1 MTNLPVARTKIVVP
15 SRHADVLNRQRLLEL
30 FYELL
35 DNRLIIVAAPAGYG
49 KSTLLV
55 DFAHQADLPTCW
67 FDLDELDQEPRR
79 FLAGFIAAL
88 SHRFSDFGK
97 EATAAL
103 QSMTGEIDWDRLV
116 AIMVNDAYRHIGEH
130 FLLVIDDY
138 HFVDDSD
145 DIVNFI
151 NQFVQRADEN
161 SHVVLSTRKL
171 PALPDLP
178 LMVARSQVG
187 GIGFQALAFQR
198 QELQTLL
205 LQNYSLTLHDA
216 EANMLLEQT
225 EGWITGLLLSAQT
238 MGFGMS
244 DRAHTAQVSG
254 VGLYDYL
261 AHQVLERQSTAM
273 RQFLLHSSLLDE
285 FNAQFC
291 ATVLEP
297 AHYLRTRSWQSFI
310 DEAIRHNLFIQGVG
324 EKGGWVRYHQLF
336 REFLQNQ
343 MASRFPDAT
352 VRIRRQLA
360 SVYTQREEWER
371 AHRLYTELGDLE
383 RVASLIEAAGLPMSY
398 AGRQQTLASWIDALP
413 PAVVNASPEL
423 LSLRGTVA
431 GDLGELERGMELLD
445 SAYELAVETGE
456 KDSLMR
462 TLVRRASVHRF
473 LGDHER
479 SLRDAEAALEL
490 AGESQ
495 DTAETRASAL
505 RAQGLAFYRLG
516 SPAVAIDALEEARQ
530 LQRRNGNTRAV
541 ALIDDALGH
550 LYQSVGNSEAARE
563 VFEEV
568 LRYWREA
575 GNVVAQTNLL
585 NNLGVI
591 SHALG
596 SFEEAGL
603 LLEEAI
609 ALAKSGGID
618 QNGIALATTGI
629 GDLYTDL
636 DAFDAARIAY
646 REAAEIAQQIDYKFL
661 ERYLVLA
668 QARIARRQSV
678 FQEAR
683 RFLARAR
690 SGADTGTWE
699 LEMGRLLLAQGPAEA
714 ALPHLQNAVDVY
726 EKQNRAT
733 EAATAYLA
741 LAAAHHTA
749 GQLQTAVEAV
759 DRALQLMVSGYPPR
773 FVADAREQREFLIEV
788 ISESP
793 ALSGLEQLLAA
804 IDDYEE
810 KLPSLRRVL
819 RRKMATV
826 PFGPPRIRIHLLGEP
841 QVSIGGQV
849 VARSDWQTP
858 MAPALLYLV
867 LAHPEGLTKEE
878 IGTFLWPE
886 YSPGRL
892 KVNFQKTIY
901 RLRRALVQ
909 DVVIY
914 DEETQQYR
922 FNRDL
927 DYTHDVELF
936 RMHLL
941 EARTASGPVERAGAY
956 RSALELY
963 RGPYLDGEDELWIW
977 PEREAL
983 AEAYR
988 EAALELAELDL
999 QEEAFTRV
1007 LALCR
1012 RLLAEDPCLEE
1023 AHRLAMRA
1031 HAGRG
1036 NMAAVVRQ
1044 FNRCQQA
1051 LEEEIRVYPSQ
1062 RTIELYHSL
1071 TATA

>member
-49 KSTLLV
+49 KTTLLV

-67 FDLDELDQEPRR
+67 FNLDELDQEPRR
-79 FLAGFIAAL
+79 FLAGFVAAIA
-88 SHRFSDFGK
+88 HRFPDFGK
-97 EATAAL
+97 ETTAAI
-103 QSMTGEIDWDRLV
+103 QAMTGEIDWDRLV

-130 FLLVIDDY
+130 FLLVLDDY
-138 HFVDDSD
+138 HFIDDRP
-145 DIVNFI
+145 DIVYFI
-151 NQFVQRADEN
+151 NQFVQQADEN
-161 SHVVLSTRKL
+161 CHIVLSTRKL

-187 GIGFQALAFQR
+187 GMGFQALAFQR

-205 LQNYSLTLHDA
+205 LQKYNLTLHDA
-216 EANMLLEQT
+216 EANMLVEQT

-238 MGFGMS
+238 MGFGMP
-244 DRAHTAQVSG
+244 DRARASQVSG

-261 AHQVLERQSTAM
+261 AHQVLERQTTAM
-273 RQFLLHSSLLDE
+273 QQFLMHSALLDE
-285 FNAQFC
+285 FNAEFC
-291 ATVLEP
+291 AMVLEP

-310 DEAIRHNLFIQGVG
+310 DEAFRLNLFIQGVG

-343 MASRFPDAT
+343 MASRYPDET

-360 SVYTQREEWER
+360 SVYAQRGEWER

-383 RVASLIEAAGLPMSY
+383 RVASLIEAAGIPMSH
-398 AGRQQTLASWIDALP
+398 AGRQQTLADWIDALP
-413 PAVVNASPEL
+413 STVVNASPEL

-431 GDLGELERGMELLD
+431 ADMGEAERGMELLD
-445 SAYELAVETGE
+445 AALKRATVKGDLDTR
-456 KDSLMR
+456 MR
-462 TLVRRASVHRF
+462 ILVGRANVHRF
-473 LGDHER
+473 LGDHQS
-479 SLRDAEAALEL
+479 SLQDAEEALEL
-490 AGESQ
+490 AGSSEVNS
-495 DTAETRASAL
+495 DSRASAL
-505 RAQGLAFYRLG
+505 RAQGLASYRLG
-516 SPAVAIDALEEARQ
+516 RPAVAVQALETARQ
-530 LQRRNGNTRAV
+530 IQRRRGNTRSV

-563 VFEEV
+563 VFEEG
-568 LRYWREA
+568 LRYWREV
-575 GNVVAQTNLL
+575 GNVVLQTNLL

-596 SFEEAGL
+596 QYEEAGT

-609 ALAKSGGID
+609 SLAKSGGID
-618 QNGIALATTGI
+618 HKGVALAMAGI
-629 GDLYTDL
+629 GDLYADL
-636 DAFDAARIAY
+636 DAFDAAQDAY
-646 REAAEIAQQIDYKFL
+646 SEAANIADEIDYGFL
-661 ERYLVLA
+661 RNYLLLA
-668 QARIARRQSV
+668 QAKVARRQR
-678 FQEAR
+678 QYHIAE
-683 RFLARAR
+683 RFLARADAR
-690 SGADTGTWE
+690 VDAATRE
-699 LEMGRLLLAQGPAEA
+699 LELGRLALAQGNTGPSIKYLDKAASLYSDQQRTAEHA
-714 ALPHLQNAVDVY
+714 AA
-726 EKQNRAT
+726 R
-733 EAATAYLA
+733 LA
-741 LAAAHHTA
+741 LAAAQSAA
-749 GQLQTAVEAV
+749 GHAEGALRSIEA
-759 DRALQLMVSGYPPR
+759 ALRLVASGYQPR
-773 FVADAREQREFLIEV
+773 FVADLREQRELLNDLANREPSLAPFRE
-788 ISESP
+788 
-793 ALSGLEQLLAA
+793 LLATVEA
-804 IDDYEE
+804 FEE
-810 KLPSLRRVL
+810 ALPKLRRVL

-826 PFGPPRIRIHLLGEP
+826 PFGPPRVRIHLLGEP
-841 QVSIGGQV
+841 QVTVGSEAV
-849 VARSDWQTP
+849 TRSDWQTP
-858 MAPALLYLV
+858 MAPALLYLL
-867 LAHPEGLTKEE
+867 LARPEGLTKDE
-878 IGTFLWPE
+878 IGTFLWPD

-909 DVVIY
+909 DVVVY

-922 FNRDL
+922 FNRAL
-927 DYTHDVELF
+927 DYTYDVELF

-941 EARTASGPVERAGAY
+941 EARTASSAGERASAY

-999 QEEAFTRV
+999 EEEAFTRV

-1044 FNRCQQA
+1044 FHRCQQA
-1051 LEEEIRVYPSQ
+1051 LEEEIRVHPSQ
-1062 RTIELYHSL
+1062 RTVELYHML